1 MVKKFTNEELE
12 EQATTFRNNG
22 QVQQAV
28 AAYTELVA
36 RFDKAKDK
44 RRAAQMQHMIG
55 VAYKVGNHTAE
66 SLQALDAALE
76 RYKAVGDTVGV
87 GRVLRDK
94 GITYQYVKRYQEAK
108 DLLQQSV
115 TVLQGTGDAAE
126 LGISEAKVGNLLR
139 EAGVLDKAE
148 AWIERGLE
156 TLQTTDHWFY
166 ISTTL
171 LHKADLKLAQHHYT
185 EALTAAEAA
194 EKILRD
200 NNGEQ
205 VQKRRLAQLWFMK
218 SAIYKAMGDFEK
230 ASECK
235 EAGEAY
241 AATLDEASRRYLHEQ
256 LEGDNA

>member
-1 MVKKFTNEELE
+1 MKKPTNEELE
-12 EQATTFRNNG
+12 KQATTLRNNG

-44 RRAAQMQHMIG
+44 QRAAQMQHMIG
-55 VAYKVGNHTAE
+55 VTYKVGNHTAQ

-76 RYKAVGDTVGV
+76 RYKAAADTVGV
-87 GRVLRDK
+87 GRALRDK
-94 GITYQYVKRYQEAK
+94 GITHQYVKQYQEAK

-115 TVLQGTGDAAE
+115 TVLQSTGDVAE

-139 EAGVLDKAE
+139 QVGVLDKAE
-148 AWIERGLE
+148 AWINRGLE

-171 LHKADLKLAQHHYT
+171 LHKAELNLAQHQYT
-185 EALTAAEAA
+185 EALAAAEAS

-205 VQKRRLAQLWFMK
+205 EQKRRLAQLWFLK
-218 SAIYKAMGDFEK
+218 SGIYKAMGDFEK

-241 AATLDEASRRYLHEQ
+241 ALALDEASRRYLHEQ

>member
-1 MVKKFTNEELE
+1 MKKLTNEELE

-28 AAYTELVA
+28 TAYTELLA

-44 RRAAQMQHMIG
+44 QRAAQMQHMIG
-55 VAYKVGNHTAE
+55 VTYKVGNHTAQ

-76 RYKAVGDTVGV
+76 RYKAAGDTVGV

-94 GITYQYVKRYQEAK
+94 GITYQYVKQYQEAK

-115 TVLQGTGDAAE
+115 TVLQATGDVAE

-148 AWIERGLE
+148 SWINRALE

-171 LHKADLKLAQHHYT
+171 LHKANLKLAQRHYT
-185 EALTAAEAA
+185 EALQAVEAA

-205 VQKRRLAQLWFMK
+205 EQKRRLTQVWFMK
-218 SAIYKAMGDFEK
+218 SEIYKAMGDLEK

-241 AATLDEASRRYLHEQ
+241 AITLDDASRRYLYEQ
-256 LEGDNA
+256 LEEDNA